1 MLSAAEPIYPYACSV
16 RSERTNPDGTEA
28 SSNEGNE
35 IKNRLAADRCSP
47 LGGTVF
53 ATGNRRAMICAGE
66 KSVLRAVG
74 FQPDTRLAITAAP
87 TNARQSQAGLASS
100 PRQRM
105 IACPRPSN
113 LRAFRVKRAKQSSA
127 NWSYLRSAR

>member
-16 RSERTNPDGTEA
+16 RSERTNPDGTDA

-35 IKNRLAADRCSP
+35 IKNRLASDRCSP

-53 ATGNRRAMICAGE
+53 PTGNRRAMICASE
-66 KSVLRAVG
+66 KSVLRAAG
-74 FQPDTRLAITAAP
+74 SQPDTRLAVTAAP
-87 TNARQSQAGLASS
+87 ANAMQSQAGLATT

-105 IACPRPSN
+105 IACH
-113 LRAFRVKRAKQSSA
+113 FRC
-127 NWSYLRSAR
+127 